1 MANTI
6 IRIKNSGAAGNVP
19 ADLDFGELAVNY
31 YDGALYYKNHYGTI
45 TSLSGAGGGGSG
57 FGVMNVNSTLVFA
70 SSPAD
75 ILSLTSANGITFT
88 TNTISKS
95 VRIDDSNT
103 VRLAQAAFD
112 AANSGANF
120 NLVSTDSTMLLN
132 QKNVL
137 IDTSNGPVNISLP
150 TGINTGYAM
159 IIGDGGGDKEI
170 APAYIYANTS
180 SINGASGSLK
190 FNAPNML
197 FYMIYTGSTWKVL
210 LNA

>member
-1 MANTI
+1 MANTT
-6 IRIKNSGAAGNVP
+6 IRIKHSGAAGNVP

-31 YDGALYYKNHYGTI
+31 HDGALYYKNHYGI
-45 TSLSGAGGGGSG
+45 IASLGGAGGGNG

-70 SSPAD
+70 TSPAD

-88 TNTISKS
+88 TNNISKS
-95 VRIDDSNT
+95 VRIDDSKT
-103 VRLAQAAFD
+103 VQLAQAAFD

-120 NLVSTDSTMLLN
+120 TIVSTNSSLMLN

-137 IDTSNGPVNISLP
+137 IDTSSGPVNISLP
-150 TGINTGYAM
+150 IGINTGYAM

-180 SINGASGSLK
+180 TINGASGSLK

>member
-1 MANTI
+1 MANTT
-6 IRIKNSGAAGNVP
+6 IRIKHSGTSGNVP
-19 ADLDFGELAVNY
+19 ASLDFGELAINY
-31 YDGALYYKNHYGTI
+31 YDGTLYYKNRYGVI
-45 TSLSGAGGGGSG
+45 SPLSGGGGSPT
-57 FGVMNVNSTLVFA
+57 FGVLNVNSTLVFA
-70 SSPAD
+70 TTGSD
-75 ILSLTSANGITFT
+75 ILNLTSSNGITLT
-88 TNTISKS
+88 TDSVRKS
-95 VRIDDSNT
+95 VQIDDSKT

-120 NLVSTDSTMLLN
+120 TIVSTDSSLLLN

-137 IDTSNGPVNISLP
+137 IDTSNGSVNISLP

-170 APAYIYANTS
+170 TPAYLYANS
-180 SINGASGSLK
+180 STINGASGSLK
-190 FNAPNML
+190 INAPNML